1 MGFRW
6 SSVQIRPARPSQSRT
21 SARLTVKLSDTA
33 PSFTTFRDY
42 ALKANRQSTRTNCGQ
57 ETAMSIAVI
66 GATGNTGRAVVKEL
80 RTLGQNPV
88 CVIRN
93 GEKANKVLGAGAKTT
108 VAELN
113 DRPAL
118 ETALAGVQSVF
129 VVTGHNPNMVEQQG
143 NVLDAA
149 LKAGVQYL
157 VKVSGDR
164 SVATANSQSPVG
176 RGHAAIEQRLKAS
189 GIKWVILSPSM
200 FMQNMLGQAASI
212 KTDSR
217 IVLPFAKDL
226 PVALIDVR
234 DTGAVGARI
243 LIDPA
248 PHAGKTYEFTGKLTT
263 YGAFAEVF
271 SQVLGRPIAYVGIT
285 PEQAEQGMKARSM
298 PDWLVAHLVT
308 SAKLGAAGAFSTD
321 NTKLIENLV
330 RRAPITTKQ
339 FVEDF
344 KAAFS

>member
-1 MGFRW
+1 M
-6 SSVQIRPARPSQSRT
+6 A
-21 SARLTVKLSDTA
+21 TA
-33 PSFTTFRDY
+33 
-42 ALKANRQSTRTNCGQ
+42 
-57 ETAMSIAVI
+57 II

-80 RTLGQNPV
+80 RALGQNPI

-93 GEKANKVLGAGAKTT
+93 AEKAGEVLGGDAKTA
-108 VAELN
+108 VAELT

-118 ETALAGVQSVF
+118 EKALAGVQSVF
-129 VVTGHNPNMVEQQG
+129 VVTGHNPDMAEQQN

-157 VKVSGDR
+157 VRVGGSRPLAKADSE
-164 SVATANSQSPVG
+164 SVVG
-176 RGHAAIEQRLKAS
+176 RGHAAIEERLKAS
-189 GIKWVILSPSM
+189 GIKWVILRPGP
-200 FMQNMLGQAASI
+200 FMQNVLDQAASI

-217 IVLPFAKDL
+217 MVLPFAKDL
-226 PVALIDVR
+226 PVALIDMR

-285 PEQAEQGMKARSM
+285 PEQAEQGMKARNM

-308 SAKLGAAGAFSTD
+308 SAKLGASGAFSTE
-321 NTKLIENLV
+321 NIKLIEDLV
-330 RRAPITTKQ
+330 GRAPITTKQ

-344 KAAFS
+344 KALFS